1 MKNINILDSNTI
13 DKIAAGEVVERPSA
27 VVKEL
32 VENSI
37 DANADAVTIEIKDG
51 GISFIRITD
60 NGEGIDRSQVK
71 KAFMRHA
78 TSKIKSVEDLISVTS
93 LGFRGEA
100 LSSISAVSKI
110 EFLTKTKTDFIGTRY
125 VVEGGRECVFE
136 DAGIPDGTT
145 IIVRD
150 LFFNV
155 PARKKFLKS
164 PSSEGNNIT
173 ELIEHMILSHP
184 NISFKYIYNGNVKL
198 QSSGKNDIKS
208 CIYNVYGRDIANG
221 LIEVKSIRDDIS
233 IHGFIG
239 KPELAR
245 ATRNFEIY
253 FVNASKSQDENIMV
267 LAWRCVD
274 EVMQRELE
282 YQKFLKL
289 ELDDINKMYKE
300 VLKFQSNGMLAFD
313 AESKDFVMINDAA
326 YKIFDISLEASEKEK
341 IQQFRKKWS
350 TQNAKR
356 IFQKIL
362 ALPIDSEPYCFEFK
376 VEHSDE
382 KILNI
387 MAQAK
392 IIKSEYNKKLILI
405 SLVDIT
411 EKIQI
416 QEKLRILS
424 EVDSLTK
431 IPNRAF
437 GEKRI
442 SEILK
447 TEGEGIFCIL
457 DVDNFKNV
465 NDTYGHSIGDEVLKT
480 IANTLT
486 KAFRKQ
492 DLVFR
497 LGGDEFAVF
506 AEGIKSEREAKKLVT
521 KFINML
527 AKEEFG
533 YSTKFKVT
541 ASIGI
546 AFRLLTDETFDS
558 IYVKADSAMYHC
570 KSLKDMQFSF

>member
-1 MKNINILDSNTI
+1 MSKNQYESDLINSVFGMYACIMKITFPDHRYEVIKINDIASKFFQNQGDCVSAINAMVDNFVAFPFKKQVQQFVDFNTLEERI
-13 DKIAAGEVVERPSA
+13 DGKEFISTEYLRP
-27 VVKEL
+27 
-32 VENSI
+32 
-37 DANADAVTIEIKDG
+37 DG
-51 GISFIRITD
+51 GWSIVNFVPHERD
-60 NGEGIDRSQVK
+60 NSG
-71 KAFMRHA
+71 
-78 TSKIKSVEDLISVTS
+78 KIKSILLFIQNSYKDLNRYKEEQEHSHIQEDIA
-93 LGFRGEA
+93 FA
-100 LSSISAVSKI
+100 LS
-110 EFLTKTKTDFIGTRY
+110 TRY
-125 VVEGGRECVFE
+125 ISIYHVDLNKDLFTIQQITKGLRNDVAEFAQKPQSFSNAIKNYIKIFVSDDDKDYITEVFE
-136 DAGIPDGTT
+136 KDY
-145 IIVRD
+145 IINR
-150 LFFNV
+150 F
-155 PARKKFLKS
+155 K
-164 PSSEGNNIT
+164 T
-173 ELIEHMILSHP
+173 ES
-184 NISFKYIYNGNVKL
+184 NF
-198 QSSGKNDIKS
+198 
-208 CIYNVYGRDIANG
+208 
-221 LIEVKSIRDDIS
+221 SIRYKV
-233 IHGFIG
+233 
-239 KPELAR
+239 KPNPE
-245 ATRNFEIY
+245 NQVYFEIY

-313 AESKDFVMINDAA
+313 AESKEFVMINDAA
-326 YKIFDISLEASEKEK
+326 YKIFDVPVDASGKDK

-350 TQNAKR
+350 SQKAQR
-356 IFQKIL
+356 IVHEIL
-362 ALPIDSEPYCFEFK
+362 ALPVDSEPYRFEFN
-376 VEHSDE
+376 VEHSNE
-382 KILNI
+382 KVLNI

-392 IIKSEYNKKLILI
+392 VIESEYNKKLILI

-411 EKIQI
+411 EKTQI

-424 EVDSLTK
+424 ETDSLTQ

-457 DVDNFKNV
+457 DVDNFKNI
-465 NDTYGHSIGDEVLKT
+465 NDTYGHSVGDEVLKT

-486 KAFRKQ
+486 KSFRKQ

-527 AKEEFG
+527 AKEKFG
-533 YSTKFKVT
+533 YSAKFKVT

>member
-1 MKNINILDSNTI
+1 MSKNQYESDLINSVFGMYACIMKITFPDHRYEVIKINDIASKFFQNQGDCVSAINAMVDNFVAFPFKKQVQQFVDFNTLEERI
-13 DKIAAGEVVERPSA
+13 DGKEFISTEYLRP
-27 VVKEL
+27 
-32 VENSI
+32 
-37 DANADAVTIEIKDG
+37 DG
-51 GISFIRITD
+51 GWSIANFVPHERD
-60 NGEGIDRSQVK
+60 NSG
-71 KAFMRHA
+71 
-78 TSKIKSVEDLISVTS
+78 KIKSLLLFIQNGYKDLNRYKEEQEHSHIQEDIA
-93 LGFRGEA
+93 FA
-100 LSSISAVSKI
+100 LS
-110 EFLTKTKTDFIGTRY
+110 TRY
-125 VVEGGRECVFE
+125 ISIYHVDLNKDLFTIQQITKGLRNDVAEFAQKPQSFSNAIKNYIKIFVSDDDKDYITEVFE
-136 DAGIPDGTT
+136 KDY
-145 IIVRD
+145 IINR
-150 LFFNV
+150 F
-155 PARKKFLKS
+155 K
-164 PSSEGNNIT
+164 T
-173 ELIEHMILSHP
+173 ES
-184 NISFKYIYNGNVKL
+184 NF
-198 QSSGKNDIKS
+198 
-208 CIYNVYGRDIANG
+208 
-221 LIEVKSIRDDIS
+221 SIRYKV
-233 IHGFIG
+233 
-239 KPELAR
+239 KPNPE
-245 ATRNFEIY
+245 NQVYFEIY

-313 AESKDFVMINDAA
+313 AESKEFVMINDAA
-326 YKIFDISLEASEKEK
+326 YKIFDVPVDASGKEK
-341 IQQFRKKWS
+341 ILQFRKKWS
-350 TQNAKR
+350 SQKAKR
-356 IFQKIL
+356 IVHEIL
-362 ALPIDSEPYCFEFK
+362 ALPVDSEPYRFEFN
-376 VEHSDE
+376 VEHSNE
-382 KILNI
+382 KVLNI

-392 IIKSEYNKKLILI
+392 VIESEYNKKLILI

-411 EKIQI
+411 EKTQI

-424 EVDSLTK
+424 ETDSLTQ

-457 DVDNFKNV
+457 DVDNFKNI
-465 NDTYGHSIGDEVLKT
+465 NDTYGHSVGDEVLKT

-486 KAFRKQ
+486 KSFRKQ

-533 YSTKFKVT
+533 YSAKFKVT

>member
-1 MKNINILDSNTI
+1 MSKNQYESDLINSVFGMYACIMKITFPDHRYEVIKINDIASKFFQNQGDCVSAINAMVDNFVAFPFKKQVQQFVDFNTLEERI
-13 DKIAAGEVVERPSA
+13 DGKEFISTEYLRP
-27 VVKEL
+27 
-32 VENSI
+32 
-37 DANADAVTIEIKDG
+37 DG
-51 GISFIRITD
+51 GWSIANFVPHERYDS
-60 NGEGIDRSQVK
+60 G
-71 KAFMRHA
+71 
-78 TSKIKSVEDLISVTS
+78 KIKSLLLFIQNGYKDLNRYKEEQEHSQIQEDIA
-93 LGFRGEA
+93 FA
-100 LSSISAVSKI
+100 LS
-110 EFLTKTKTDFIGTRY
+110 TRY
-125 VVEGGRECVFE
+125 ISIYHVDLNKDLFTIQQITKGLRNDVAEFAQKPQSFSNAIKNYIKIFVSDDDKDYITEVFE
-136 DAGIPDGTT
+136 KDY
-145 IIVRD
+145 IINR
-150 LFFNV
+150 F
-155 PARKKFLKS
+155 K
-164 PSSEGNNIT
+164 T
-173 ELIEHMILSHP
+173 ES
-184 NISFKYIYNGNVKL
+184 NF
-198 QSSGKNDIKS
+198 
-208 CIYNVYGRDIANG
+208 
-221 LIEVKSIRDDIS
+221 SIRYKV
-233 IHGFIG
+233 
-239 KPELAR
+239 KPNQE
-245 ATRNFEIY
+245 NQVYFEIY

-313 AESKDFVMINDAA
+313 AESKEFVMINDAA
-326 YKIFDISLEASEKEK
+326 YKIFDVPIDATEKEK
-341 IQQFRKKWS
+341 TQHFRKKWS
-350 TQNAKR
+350 SQNAKR
-356 IFQKIL
+356 IFHEIL
-362 ALPIDSEPYCFEFK
+362 ALSVDSEPYRFEFK

-382 KILNI
+382 KVLNI

-392 IIKSEYNKKLILI
+392 VIESEYNKKLILI

-411 EKIQI
+411 EKTQI

-424 EVDSLTK
+424 ETDSLTQ

-457 DVDNFKNV
+457 DVDDFKNI

-486 KAFRKQ
+486 KSFRKQ

>member
-1 MKNINILDSNTI
+1 MSKNQYESDLINSVFAMYACIMKVTLPDNHYEVIKINGIASKVFSNQGDGVSAIDAMIEHFVAFPFKKQVQQFLDINTI
-13 DKIAAGEVVERPSA
+13 EERLEG
-27 VVKEL
+27 KEFISTEYL
-32 VENSI
+32 RP
-37 DANADAVTIEIKDG
+37 DG
-51 GISFIRITD
+51 GWSIANFVPYERYDS
-60 NGEGIDRSQVK
+60 G
-71 KAFMRHA
+71 
-78 TSKIKSVEDLISVTS
+78 KIKSLCLFIQNKYKALKRYKEEQAHSQLQEDIA
-93 LGFRGEA
+93 FA
-100 LSSISAVSKI
+100 LSTSYISIYHVDLNKDLFTIQQITKGLRNDVAEFAQKPQTFSNAIKNYIKIFVSDEDK
-110 EFLTKTKTDFIGTRY
+110 DFIT
-125 VVEGGRECVFE
+125 EVFE
-136 DAGIPDGTT
+136 KDY
-145 IIVRD
+145 IINR
-150 LFFNV
+150 F
-155 PARKKFLKS
+155 KKESNF
-164 PSSEGNNIT
+164 
-173 ELIEHMILSHP
+173 
-184 NISFKYIYNGNVKL
+184 
-198 QSSGKNDIKS
+198 
-208 CIYNVYGRDIANG
+208 
-221 LIEVKSIRDDIS
+221 SIRYKV
-233 IHGFIG
+233 
-239 KPELAR
+239 KPNPA
-245 ATRNFEIY
+245 NQVYFEIY

-313 AESKDFVMINDAA
+313 AESKEFVMINDAA

>member
-1 MKNINILDSNTI
+1 MSKNQYESDLINSVFAMYACIMKVTLPDNHYEVIKINGIASKFFSNQGDGVSAIDAMIEHFVAFPFKKQVQQFLDINTI
-13 DKIAAGEVVERPSA
+13 EERLEG
-27 VVKEL
+27 KEFISTEYL
-32 VENSI
+32 RP
-37 DANADAVTIEIKDG
+37 DG
-51 GISFIRITD
+51 GWSIANFVPHERYDS
-60 NGEGIDRSQVK
+60 G
-71 KAFMRHA
+71 
-78 TSKIKSVEDLISVTS
+78 KIKSLLLFIQNKYKDLKRYKEEQEHSQIQEDIA
-93 LGFRGEA
+93 FA
-100 LSSISAVSKI
+100 LS
-110 EFLTKTKTDFIGTRY
+110 TRY
-125 VVEGGRECVFE
+125 ISIYHVDLNKDLFTIQQITKGLRNDVAEFAQKPQTFSNAIKNYIKIFVSDDDKDFVTEVFE
-136 DAGIPDGTT
+136 KDY
-145 IIVRD
+145 IINR
-150 LFFNV
+150 
-155 PARKKFLKS
+155 
-164 PSSEGNNIT
+164 
-173 ELIEHMILSHP
+173 
-184 NISFKYIYNGNVKL
+184 FKNESNF
-198 QSSGKNDIKS
+198 
-208 CIYNVYGRDIANG
+208 
-221 LIEVKSIRDDIS
+221 SIRYKV
-233 IHGFIG
+233 
-239 KPELAR
+239 KPNPE
-245 ATRNFEIY
+245 NQVYFEIY

-313 AESKDFVMINDAA
+313 AESKEFVMINDAA

>member
-1 MKNINILDSNTI
+1 MSTRYISIYHVDLNKDLFTIQQITKGLRNDVAEFAQKPQTFSNAIKNYIKIFVSDD
-13 DKIAAGEVVERPSA
+13 DKDFVTEVFE
-27 VVKEL
+27 K
-32 VENSI
+32 
-37 DANADAVTIEIKDG
+37 
-51 GISFIRITD
+51 
-60 NGEGIDRSQVK
+60 
-71 KAFMRHA
+71 
-78 TSKIKSVEDLISVTS
+78 
-93 LGFRGEA
+93 
-100 LSSISAVSKI
+100 
-110 EFLTKTKTDFIGTRY
+110 DFIINR
-125 VVEGGRECVFE
+125 
-136 DAGIPDGTT
+136 
-145 IIVRD
+145 
-150 LFFNV
+150 
-155 PARKKFLKS
+155 
-164 PSSEGNNIT
+164 
-173 ELIEHMILSHP
+173 
-184 NISFKYIYNGNVKL
+184 FKNESNF
-198 QSSGKNDIKS
+198 
-208 CIYNVYGRDIANG
+208 
-221 LIEVKSIRDDIS
+221 SIRYKV
-233 IHGFIG
+233 
-239 KPELAR
+239 KPNPE
-245 ATRNFEIY
+245 NQVYFEIY

-313 AESKDFVMINDAA
+313 AESKEFVMINDAA

>member
-1 MKNINILDSNTI
+1 MSKNQYESDLINSVFAMYACIMKVTLPDNHYEVIKINGIASKFFSNQG
-13 DKIAAGEVVERPSA
+13 DGVSA
-27 VVKEL
+27 
-32 VENSI
+32 I
-37 DANADAVTIEIKDG
+37 DAMIEHFVAFPFKKQVQQFVDFNTLEERIDGKEFISTEYLRPDG
-51 GISFIRITD
+51 GWSIANFVPHERYDS
-60 NGEGIDRSQVK
+60 G
-71 KAFMRHA
+71 
-78 TSKIKSVEDLISVTS
+78 KIKSLLLFIQNGYKDLNRYKEEQEHSQIQEDIA
-93 LGFRGEA
+93 FA
-100 LSSISAVSKI
+100 LS
-110 EFLTKTKTDFIGTRY
+110 TRY
-125 VVEGGRECVFE
+125 ISIYHVDLNKDLFTIQQITKGLRNDVAEFAQKPQTFSNAIKNYIKIFVSDDDKDFVTEVFE
-136 DAGIPDGTT
+136 KDY
-145 IIVRD
+145 IINR
-150 LFFNV
+150 
-155 PARKKFLKS
+155 
-164 PSSEGNNIT
+164 
-173 ELIEHMILSHP
+173 
-184 NISFKYIYNGNVKL
+184 FKNESNF
-198 QSSGKNDIKS
+198 
-208 CIYNVYGRDIANG
+208 
-221 LIEVKSIRDDIS
+221 SIRYKV
-233 IHGFIG
+233 
-239 KPELAR
+239 KPNPE
-245 ATRNFEIY
+245 NQVYFEIY

-313 AESKDFVMINDAA
+313 AESKEFVMINDAA

>member
-1 MKNINILDSNTI
+1 MSKNQYESDLINSVFAMYACIMKVTLPDNHYEVIKING
-13 DKIAAGEVVERPSA
+13 IASKVFPNQGDGVSA
-27 VVKEL
+27 
-32 VENSI
+32 I
-37 DANADAVTIEIKDG
+37 DAMIEHFVAFPFKKQVQQFVDFNTLEERIDGKEFISTEYLRPDG
-51 GISFIRITD
+51 GWSIANFVPHERYDS
-60 NGEGIDRSQVK
+60 G
-71 KAFMRHA
+71 
-78 TSKIKSVEDLISVTS
+78 KIKSLLLFIQNGYKDLNRYKEEQEHSQIQEDIA
-93 LGFRGEA
+93 FA
-100 LSSISAVSKI
+100 LS
-110 EFLTKTKTDFIGTRY
+110 TRY
-125 VVEGGRECVFE
+125 ISIYHVDLNKDLFTIQQITKGLRNDVAEFAQKPQTFSNAIKNYIKIFVSDDDKDFVTEVFE
-136 DAGIPDGTT
+136 KDY
-145 IIVRD
+145 IINR
-150 LFFNV
+150 
-155 PARKKFLKS
+155 
-164 PSSEGNNIT
+164 
-173 ELIEHMILSHP
+173 
-184 NISFKYIYNGNVKL
+184 FKNESNF
-198 QSSGKNDIKS
+198 
-208 CIYNVYGRDIANG
+208 
-221 LIEVKSIRDDIS
+221 SIRYKV
-233 IHGFIG
+233 
-239 KPELAR
+239 KPNPE
-245 ATRNFEIY
+245 NQVYFEIY

-313 AESKDFVMINDAA
+313 AESKEFVMINDAA

>member
-1 MKNINILDSNTI
+1 MSKNQYESDLINSVFAMYACIMKVTLPDNHYEVIKINGIASKFFSNQGDGVSAIDAMIEHFVAFPFKKQVQQFLDINTI
-13 DKIAAGEVVERPSA
+13 EERLEG
-27 VVKEL
+27 KEFISTEYL
-32 VENSI
+32 RP
-37 DANADAVTIEIKDG
+37 DG
-51 GISFIRITD
+51 GWSIANFVPHERYDS
-60 NGEGIDRSQVK
+60 G
-71 KAFMRHA
+71 
-78 TSKIKSVEDLISVTS
+78 KIKSLCLFIQNKYKDLKRYKEEQEHSQIQEDIA
-93 LGFRGEA
+93 FA
-100 LSSISAVSKI
+100 LSTRYISIYHVDLNKDLFTIQQITKGLRNDVAEFAQKPQTFSNAIKNYIKIFVSDEDK
-110 EFLTKTKTDFIGTRY
+110 DFIT
-125 VVEGGRECVFE
+125 EVFE
-136 DAGIPDGTT
+136 KDY
-145 IIVRD
+145 IINR
-150 LFFNV
+150 F
-155 PARKKFLKS
+155 KKESNF
-164 PSSEGNNIT
+164 
-173 ELIEHMILSHP
+173 
-184 NISFKYIYNGNVKL
+184 
-198 QSSGKNDIKS
+198 
-208 CIYNVYGRDIANG
+208 
-221 LIEVKSIRDDIS
+221 SIRYKV
-233 IHGFIG
+233 
-239 KPELAR
+239 KPNPE
-245 ATRNFEIY
+245 NQVYFEIY

-313 AESKDFVMINDAA
+313 AESKEFVMINDAA

>member
-1 MKNINILDSNTI
+1 MSKNQYESDLINSVFAMYACIMKITLPDNHYEVIKINGIASKFFPNQGDGVAAINAMIENFVAFPFKKQVQQFLDINTI
-13 DKIAAGEVVERPSA
+13 EERLEDKEFISTEYLRP
-27 VVKEL
+27 
-32 VENSI
+32 
-37 DANADAVTIEIKDG
+37 DG
-51 GISFIRITD
+51 GWSIANFVPHERYDS
-60 NGEGIDRSQVK
+60 G
-71 KAFMRHA
+71 
-78 TSKIKSVEDLISVTS
+78 KIKSLFLFIQNKYKDLKRYKEEQEHSQIQEDIA
-93 LGFRGEA
+93 FA
-100 LSSISAVSKI
+100 LSTRYISIYHVDLNKDLFTIQQITKGLRNDVAEFAQKPQTFSNAIKNYIKIFVSDEDK
-110 EFLTKTKTDFIGTRY
+110 DFIT
-125 VVEGGRECVFE
+125 EVFE
-136 DAGIPDGTT
+136 KDY
-145 IIVRD
+145 IINR
-150 LFFNV
+150 
-155 PARKKFLKS
+155 
-164 PSSEGNNIT
+164 
-173 ELIEHMILSHP
+173 
-184 NISFKYIYNGNVKL
+184 FKNESNF
-198 QSSGKNDIKS
+198 
-208 CIYNVYGRDIANG
+208 
-221 LIEVKSIRDDIS
+221 SIRYKV
-233 IHGFIG
+233 
-239 KPELAR
+239 KPNPE
-245 ATRNFEIY
+245 NQVYFEIY